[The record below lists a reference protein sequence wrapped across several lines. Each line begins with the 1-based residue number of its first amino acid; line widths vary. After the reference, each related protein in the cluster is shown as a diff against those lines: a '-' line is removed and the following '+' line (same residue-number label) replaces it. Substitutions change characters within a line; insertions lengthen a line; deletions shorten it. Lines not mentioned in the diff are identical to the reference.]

1 MAVFAPNSNLRAL
14 VTASLRGKN
23 SPKLPSKEMNES
35 VKPYQA
41 KSMSW
46 AQRPVTGPAV
56 TGPAVTGQS
65 KRVFNIDI
73 NECERC
79 EKHNLRIV
87 AYITAPM
94 VIQKLLPKYSSH
106 LDKQAS
112 LSLIPQPHHL
122 IPQQHGPPMA
132 GPAQN
137 IKRTRMINSLFSILK
152 GHAW

>member
-1 MAVFAPNSNLRAL
+1 MLLRIKGALNSNLRAV

-73 NECERC
+73 TECERC

-106 LDKQAS
+106 LDKQATP
-112 LSLIPQPHHL
+112 SLIPQPA
-122 IPQQHGPPMA
+122 QH
-132 GPAQN
+132 N
-137 IKRTRMINSLFSILK
+137 ILSTGAHSVAIQLSLVFFST
-152 GHAW
+152 

>member
-1 MAVFAPNSNLRAL
+1 MLLRIKGALNSNLRAV
-14 VTASLRGKN
+14 VTASQRGKN

-87 AYITAPM
+87 ACITAPM

-106 LDKQAS
+106 LDKQATP
-112 LSLIPQPHHL
+112 SLIPQPHHL
-122 IPQQHGPPMA
+122 IPQQHGPPIA
-132 GPAQN
+132 GPAQHTFN
-137 IKRTRMINSLFSILK
+137 WS
-152 GHAW
+152 A

>member
-1 MAVFAPNSNLRAL
+1 MLLRIKGALNSNLRAL

-46 AQRPVTGPAV
+46 AQRPVTVPAV

-87 AYITAPM
+87 ACITAPM

-106 LDKQAS
+106 LDKQATP
-112 LSLIPQPHHL
+112 SLIPQPHHL
-122 IPQQHGPPMA
+122 IPQQHGPPIA
-132 GPAQN
+132 GPAQHTFN
-137 IKRTRMINSLFSILK
+137 WS
-152 GHAW
+152 A